1 MKYDHFVNK
10 SKISKLMII
19 IDNVLNMKIGFENK
33 VIKLHLDLIIQLCKP
48 QKSMRN
54 QERKLTTKRE
64 EEQEE
69 EESDD
74 NNDNDKDNGSGYDE
88 MNELD
93 RIFGTTKLN

>member
-1 MKYDHFVNK
+1 MNEIRSLREQIKNKQTNDNNRQCTKYENWIREQSNK
-10 SKISKLMII
+10 IAP
-19 IDNVLNMKIGFENK
+19 GFNYT
-33 VIKLHLDLIIQLCKP
+33 VMQP

-54 QERKLTTKRE
+54 QERKLATKKE
-64 EEQEE
+64 EEEEE

-74 NNDNDKDNGSGYDE
+74 NNDNDNGSGYDE

>member
-1 MKYDHFVNK
+1 
-10 SKISKLMII
+10 
-19 IDNVLNMKIGFENK
+19 
-33 VIKLHLDLIIQLCKP
+33 
-48 QKSMRN
+48 MRN
-54 QERKLTTKRE
+54 QERKLTTKKEE

>member
-1 MKYDHFVNK
+1 MNEIRSLREQIKNKQTNDNNRQCTKYENWIREQSNK
-10 SKISKLMII
+10 IAP
-19 IDNVLNMKIGFENK
+19 GFNYT
-33 VIKLHLDLIIQLCKP
+33 VMQP

-54 QERKLTTKRE
+54 QKEE

-74 NNDNDKDNGSGYDE
+74 NNDNGNGSGYDE